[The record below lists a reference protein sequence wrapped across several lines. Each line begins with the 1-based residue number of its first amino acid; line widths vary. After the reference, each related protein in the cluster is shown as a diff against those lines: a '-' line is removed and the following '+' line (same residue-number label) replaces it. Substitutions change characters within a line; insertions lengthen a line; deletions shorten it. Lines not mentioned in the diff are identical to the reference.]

1 MKHHHTLLDPLGSI
15 FSSISTVL
23 YVLAH
28 WLAWPASLVAILI
41 NGYLYYSTGLYA
53 DMTKE
58 TIYLALTLYGWYEW
72 LRGGKNHQP
81 MPIGH
86 ITWREIIW
94 LVVIFFVGTVVA
106 FELLLHF
113 TSSKVPLWDASTTV
127 LSLIAEWM
135 VCRKYIENW
144 ILWGVV
150 DALYIG
156 LYFHKGLPAHG
167 LEMSA
172 YVIVAVIGYCWWWR
186 KMKRAAVVV

>member
-1 MKHHHTLLDPLGSI
+1 MKHHTFLDPLGSI
-15 FSSISTVL
+15 FSSVSTVF

-28 WLAWPASLVAILI
+28 WLAWPASLIAILI
-41 NGYLYYSTGLYA
+41 NGYLYFSTGLYA

-58 TIYLALTLYGWYEW
+58 VIYLALTVYGWYEW
-72 LRGGKNHQP
+72 RRGGKNHK
-81 MPIGH
+81 PIPISH
-86 ITWREIIW
+86 IKWREVGVLLLIFII
-94 LVVIFFVGTVVA
+94 GCVA
-106 FELLLHF
+106 VYELLVHF
-113 TSSKVPLWDASTTV
+113 TPSKVPLWDAATTT

-150 DALYIG
+150 DAMYIG

-172 YVIVAVIGYCWWWR
+172 YVVIALIGYWLWHR
-186 KMKRAAVVV
+186 KMS